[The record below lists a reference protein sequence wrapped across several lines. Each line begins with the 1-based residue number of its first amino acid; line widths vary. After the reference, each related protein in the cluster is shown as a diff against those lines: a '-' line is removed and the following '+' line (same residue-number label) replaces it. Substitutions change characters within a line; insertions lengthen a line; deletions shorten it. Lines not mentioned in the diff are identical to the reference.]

1 MKSEAVLLDSCI
13 LLDIF
18 QKTSQF
24 HETSLALIK
33 KLIEQKARLVVN
45 DMACA
50 ELMPFSRDK
59 DRMMDA
65 ISKVGA
71 VIQIHTL
78 DDACCAGEMS
88 ADLAERMR
96 GPIKGK
102 RYVIDLMI
110 AAHARRLGALA
121 TRDADFEPVEK
132 IYKLQIYWA

>member
-1 MKSEAVLLDSCI
+1 MKPETVLLDSCV

-24 HETSLALIK
+24 HEVSLALIR
-33 KLIEQKARLVVN
+33 KLIDQKAKLVVN
-45 DMACA
+45 DLACA
-50 ELMPFSRDK
+50 ELMPFFRDK
-59 DRMMDA
+59 NKMIDA
-65 ISKVGA
+65 VSKTGA
-71 VIQIHTL
+71 VIQTHTL
-78 DDACCAGEMS
+78 DDACCAGEMR

-121 TRDADFEPVEK
+121 TRDADFEPVER
-132 IYKLQIYWA
+132 IYKLKIYWA